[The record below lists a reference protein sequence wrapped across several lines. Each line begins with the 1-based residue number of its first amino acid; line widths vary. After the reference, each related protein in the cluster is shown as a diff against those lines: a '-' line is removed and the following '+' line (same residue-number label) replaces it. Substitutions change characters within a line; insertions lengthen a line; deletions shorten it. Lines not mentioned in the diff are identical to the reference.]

1 MRELGI
7 MARRLGLALAT
18 FLLLGVCSRSGGAAT
33 GRHAPANDDCLA
45 CHGDP
50 DAKRENGTSI
60 GLDDKVFAA
69 STHGPLACVDCH
81 KDLATL
87 QEFPHPEKLAKVACA
102 TCHDDE
108 GAKYHD
114 SIHSW
119 AKEKAG
125 LTAAAPACA
134 DCHGKHDIRG
144 RDDATARVFRANIP
158 ATCGA
163 CHTGVLD
170 QYKTG
175 IHATTRAVGNDK
187 APVCIDC
194 HTAHDIRRTD
204 TDASRLGVTAQC
216 GTCHAESMRTYRD
229 TFHGQVTRLGFVQV
243 ATCADCHGAHDIF
256 PKADARSMVSASNR
270 VTTCRKCHADA
281 NDNFAQYD
289 PHADRH
295 DKARSASLY
304 YTGKFMDGLL
314 MTVFGLFGIH
324 TALWLARGLR
334 ERGRAKK

>member
-18 FLLLGVCSRSGGAAT
+18 FLFLGFAAAAGAQPQAIKPP
-33 GRHAPANDDCLA
+33 GNDDCLA

-50 DAKRENGTSI
+50 DARRENGTSI

-102 TCHDDE
+102 TCHDDV

-144 RDDATARVFRANIP
+144 RVDATARVFRANVP
-158 ATCGA
+158 ATCGS
-163 CHTGVLD
+163 CHQGIIASFDKGV
-170 QYKTG
+170 
-175 IHATTRAVGNDK
+175 HAAALKNGNAK
-187 APVCIDC
+187 APVCTSC
-194 HTAHDIRRTD
+194 HTAHTIQRADTD
-204 TDASRLGVTAQC
+204 TFRVSVATEC
-216 GTCHAESMRTYRD
+216 GTCHNKVVESFRR
-229 TFHGQVTRLGFVQV
+229 TFHGKVTELGFSRV
-243 ATCADCHGAHDIF
+243 AACADCHGAHEIL
-256 PKADARSMVSASNR
+256 PASNPASKVAR
-270 VTTCRKCHADA
+270 ANLMQTCGACHKGA
-281 NDNFAQYD
+281 NESFVQYD
-289 PHADRH
+289 PHPNPRNYE
-295 DKARSASLY
+295 RSPLMWWVNRF
-304 YTGKFMDGLL
+304 YTVVIAGCFGF
-314 MTVFGLFGIH
+314 FGLH
-324 TALWLARGLR
+324 SVLWFRRSWRDGG
-334 ERGRAKK
+334 GRS

>member
-1 MRELGI
+1 
-7 MARRLGLALAT
+7 MARRLGLACAA
-18 FLLLGVCSRSGGAAT
+18 FLFLGFAAAAEAQPQAVKPP
-33 GRHAPANDDCLA
+33 GNDDCLA

-102 TCHDDE
+102 TCHDEE

-144 RDDATARVFRANIP
+144 RDDATARVFRANVP
-158 ATCGA
+158 ATCGS
-163 CHTGVLD
+163 CHQGVIASFD
-170 QYKTG
+170 KG
-175 IHATTRAVGNDK
+175 VHAAALKGGNAK
-187 APVCIDC
+187 APVCTDC
-194 HTAHDIRRTD
+194 HSAHTIQRADTD
-204 TDASRLGVTAQC
+204 TFRVSVATEC
-216 GTCHAESMRTYRD
+216 GTCHTDVVESFRR
-229 TFHGQVTRLGFVQV
+229 TFHGKVTELGFSRV
-243 ATCADCHGAHDIF
+243 AACADCHGAHEIL
-256 PKADARSMVSASNR
+256 PASNPASKIAKANL
-270 VTTCRKCHADA
+270 VQTCGACHKGA
-281 NDNFAQYD
+281 NESFVQYD
-289 PHADRH
+289 PHPNPRNY
-295 DKARSASLY
+295 ARSPVMWWVNRF
-304 YTGKFMDGLL
+304 YTIVIAGCFGF
-314 MTVFGLFGIH
+314 FGLH
-324 TALWLARGLR
+324 SLLWFRRSWRHGG
-334 ERGRAKK
+334 GRS